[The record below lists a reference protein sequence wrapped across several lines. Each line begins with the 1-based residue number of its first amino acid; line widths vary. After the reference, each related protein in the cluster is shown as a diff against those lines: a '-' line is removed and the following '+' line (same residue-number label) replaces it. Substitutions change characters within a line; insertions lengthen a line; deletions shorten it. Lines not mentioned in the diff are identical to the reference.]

1 MIRSIIATLSQNILS
16 EEKEVV
22 EAALANC
29 RILGA
34 NNHGSKAA
42 LEVLASKYTD
52 GGRIDTLA
60 DDKVFVGEMQSAPST
75 ITGEPSPRE
84 MISVLLILDGMM
96 KGSLSNE
103 DATAIL
109 HEIDSN
115 LDIPSP
121 DWFRSSPS
129 SVVAISTILCHSTVI
144 DNVSTNSSLAWA
156 LLDATQA
163 CVEQISHGVVP
174 KMDLTENV
182 IINMLI
188 GITYLLGCPGE
199 YGLSSGAMSVLGA
212 FSSQGSGSEENAPSL
227 LDVHFR
233 SILSRI
239 TSSAPSFPW
248 KQSDPAFLAMD
259 ALLRSCSGCTVGC
272 NFNMVAPFFISHL
285 SISAYKKNT
294 SDSDGSNNQSLK
306 DAATKDEIA
315 EEYSLRISLMALLQT
330 VLSDE
335 SFSHTLDPRPG
346 EFSSAA
352 FMYSSQF
359 TTDAVLSIVLPNLVW
374 RAGGMASALRKLA
387 AATLYCLLSHCQ
399 KKEHTQHQQNGAPL
413 HPETIAHL
421 VPVLHSNLEDTES
434 TTRELTCVCLS
445 LVLEEQVSTETFSK
459 IWETNAR
466 VIDTLYPRLLEL
478 LDDCHDPVRMAAC
491 IALEKFLAL
500 AHAAAAKSSFDL
512 GLSSLENTTAS
523 LLIQLDDP
531 DQEIQACVFQ
541 LLSALIELQ
550 SQEFTRECRAKNKD
564 VVEMIDR
571 QIRMSLNSH
580 QDGSYCRLLL
590 QKVEEYHVWES
601 KERAGA

>member
-1 MIRSIIATLSQNILS
+1 
-16 EEKEVV
+16 
-22 EAALANC
+22 
-29 RILGA
+29 
-34 NNHGSKAA
+34 
-42 LEVLASKYTD
+42 
-52 GGRIDTLA
+52 
-60 DDKVFVGEMQSAPST
+60 
-75 ITGEPSPRE
+75 
-84 MISVLLILDGMM
+84 
-96 KGSLSNE
+96 
-103 DATAIL
+103 
-109 HEIDSN
+109 
-115 LDIPSP
+115 
-121 DWFRSSPS
+121 
-129 SVVAISTILCHSTVI
+129 
-144 DNVSTNSSLAWA
+144 
-156 LLDATQA
+156 
-163 CVEQISHGVVP
+163 
-174 KMDLTENV
+174 MDLTENV

-306 DAATKDEIA
+306 DAATKDETA
-315 EEYSLRISLMALLQT
+315 EEYSLRHGCGAIDCSTESSLESRRNGVGPAKASSCHT
-330 VLSDE
+330 ILSFE
-335 SFSHTLDPRPG
+335 PLPKERTHPTPAKWGASSPGNNRPSR
-346 EFSSAA
+346 SSST
-352 FMYSSQF
+352 F
-359 TTDAVLSIVLPNLVW
+359 
-374 RAGGMASALRKLA
+374 
-387 AATLYCLLSHCQ
+387 
-399 KKEHTQHQQNGAPL
+399 
-413 HPETIAHL
+413 
-421 VPVLHSNLEDTES
+421 NLEDTES

-478 LDDCHDPVRMAAC
+478 LDDCHNPVRMAAC

-512 GLSSLENTTAS
+512 GLSSLENITSS

-531 DQEIQACVFQ
+531 DQEIQA
-541 LLSALIELQ
+541 
-550 SQEFTRECRAKNKD
+550 
-564 VVEMIDR
+564 
-571 QIRMSLNSH
+571 
-580 QDGSYCRLLL
+580 
-590 QKVEEYHVWES
+590 
-601 KERAGA
+601 